1 MKKNLIF
8 PSRLNVIS
16 FFPFNNFLF
25 PNSLLK
31 RIKIFLLFIAL
42 TINSLSLFAQN
53 SSLISSCSEF
63 VAGSN
68 PAWAHVLVAT
78 TVADSALSQG
88 PQTFTMNVIDT
99 ANGAS
104 VRVAKTT
111 ANGNWFFGNPIS
123 LTLGSN
129 SITVPSVTF
138 NRAVKFQFSNGD
150 VEFDALS
157 LNGVS
162 SNCVNPLPIPTA
174 SLISSCS
181 DFIAGPNVTW
191 PHVLVATT
199 VADGVVSQG
208 TQTFTMN
215 VTDTANGA
223 TVRVYKTTA
232 NGSNFF
238 GNPIPL
244 TIGSNSVTVPAVT
257 FDRAVKFQFSSGDV
271 EFDALSLNGVNANC
285 ICATLSFSDV
295 IEACDSYTWIDGNT
309 YTSSNNTAT
318 YSLTSVNGCD
328 SVITLDL
335 TITNINSMVDL
346 VNGSTLQAQSVI
358 TGTSYQWLD
367 CNDNFAPISGETNA
381 TFTPQISG
389 YYAVELTLNNCSV
402 ISDCFTITSTSY
414 KDILEI
420 KYDVKIFPNPTTN
433 ELTIS
438 LDGVNIVDIVI
449 TDIKGKV
456 LLKQSG
462 LFDKSRINISEYV
475 AGTYFVKILT
485 EAGSRE
491 ILVTK
496 Q

>member
-174 SLISSCS
+174 SLISVCS

-244 TIGSNSVTVPAVT
+244 TIGSNSITVPAVT

-285 ICATLSFSDV
+285 ICATLSVLDV

-381 TFTPQISG
+381 TFTPQVSG

-414 KDILEI
+414 KDILET
-420 KYDVKIFPNPTTN
+420 KYDVKIFPNPTTQ

-462 LFDKSRINISEYV
+462 LLDKSRINISEYV

-485 EAGSRE
+485 ESGSRE
-491 ILVTK
+491 IRVTK